1 MKMLGYSERGI
12 LNSLLSEIQYHE
24 NGDALLNELIGTAEF
39 PANTSKP
46 LVGTA
51 MVLVEQSLSEFGD
64 ADAIVLIESDAEKCA
79 IFVEAKVA
87 GGFTLSRAFKEF
99 ESGVKAA
106 CMPPGFSS
114 NIFTQLYH
122 KQRFA
127 EHSIEELQQGVCFP
141 KWSFTE
147 TRWKSGK
154 TKRTIGNTSVVLCA
168 TKKIKPHCN
177 NTFYLMLIPDGD
189 EQATAFFENV
199 LWKYDVDKEILPDWD
214 ASHYGYLTWKTV
226 ESFCCNN
233 NLKNTL
239 AVFKYNGEQ
248 IYKKHK

>member
-24 NGDALLNELIGTAEF
+24 NGDALLNELIGKAVF
-39 PANTSKP
+39 PLDTGKP
-46 LVGTA
+46 LVGTT

-79 IFVEAKVA
+79 VFVEAKVA

-99 ESGVKAA
+99 ENGVKAA

-122 KQRFA
+122 KQQFA

-141 KWSFTE
+141 KWSFTKR
-147 TRWKSGK
+147 RWSLGN

-177 NTFYLMLIPDGD
+177 NAFYLMLIPDND
-189 EQATAFFENV
+189 KSTDIFFENT
-199 LWKYDVDKEILPDWD
+199 LKNADLSKEVPGWD
-214 ASHYGYLTWKTV
+214 TTRYGYLTWETV
-226 ESFCCNN
+226 DKFCCHN
-233 NLKNTL
+233 NLENTL
-239 AVFKYNGEQ
+239 AVFDYNGEK